1 MPENKDLIFKD
12 ALDARDEITK
22 RQEREI
28 RKMYNEWAREIRD
41 SANALSKIGDAQ
53 SANQSRELA
62 KLYYQLR
69 SASKQLTAEINTKI
83 SDNVEYMANAAS
95 IPIAIIKLFA

>member
-53 SANQSRELA
+53 SAN
-62 KLYYQLR
+62 
-69 SASKQLTAEINTKI
+69 
-83 SDNVEYMANAAS
+83 
-95 IPIAIIKLFA
+95 